1 MTQYARPDSDVDTG
15 NWSRSTGSGNYFALI
30 DEAVASNSDY
40 ITSADYDGM
49 EADSITVGLSN
60 VTDPANSEDHIVS
73 YRSKG
78 TGGGMMGNIPSLT
91 VVLLETST
99 PIATSVNTSLTGSY
113 VDYTF
118 TLSEAEA
125 NAIGNYDN
133 LRLKFTRGME
143 SGGGE
148 DVFVSQAFFKCDSLV
163 TTTTTTTTTT
173 TAAPASSDDT
183 IYESVIQSVRAAS
196 FTPINSIN

>member
-15 NWSRSTGSGNYFALI
+15 SWVASTGSDFFALI
-30 DEAVASNSDY
+30 DESSASDSDY
-40 ITSADYDGM
+40 ISSADF
-49 EADSITVGLSN
+49 ETSTDSITVGLDN
-60 VTDPANSEDHIVS
+60 VTDPVNAINHIVS

-78 TGGGMMGNIPSLT
+78 TGGGMMGNIPSIT

-99 PIATSVNTSLTGSY
+99 PIATSVNSSLTGSY
-113 VDYTF
+113 TDYTF

-133 LRLKFTRGME
+133 LRLKFTRGIE

-148 DVFVSQAFFKCDSLV
+148 DVFVSQAFFKCDTLV
-163 TTTTTTTTTT
+163 TTTTTPSPTD
-173 TAAPASSDDT
+173 SNV
-183 IYESVIQSVRAAS
+183 YESAIASVS
-196 FTPINSIN
+196 NSVNSPIDFKRRKK